1 MGLALDY
8 ASDSDEDS
16 PRSPPQHSAAAPAPP
31 PIPTAESSSFLNL
44 PPPRNKKRPL
54 KIGFD
59 HPLLSAPR
67 LSTTQPENED
77 DDQPRR
83 SAKKQ
88 RKTDED
94 DAQPPSQPQAMSKE
108 KGKGKSALLDMLPP
122 PKRALPV
129 PRPATASKLSGSASV
144 GTLQPR
150 TVKPQPTEP
159 PAQADETE
167 PSAEIE
173 LDPFGLAATPS
184 TSIPSA
190 RASSSAAAPP
200 IPTTISS
207 APAITEYTPPA
218 PTAQDPYPG
227 YYPLPSGAWAAYE
240 PQYYASFFPTSQSS
254 SSASHAAAAESA
266 RLVEAGAMGRQW
278 SGVQDEEAGAVHVD
292 VRKGMEEARKEQD
305 DLKRITAPTLY
316 AEENTYKSVGK
327 TLGKAGQRHQLSALL
342 KDAHANRQALEE
354 RIAQNKRTKKES
366 GGRYGF

>member
-8 ASDSDEDS
+8 GSDSDEES
-16 PRSPPQHSAAAPAPP
+16 NPPQPQPATPATP
-31 PIPTAESSSFLNL
+31 APIPTAESTSFLNL
-44 PPPRNKKRPL
+44 PPPKNKKRPL

-67 LSTTQPENED
+67 LSTTQTENEQD
-77 DDQPRR
+77 EEPRR

-88 RKTDED
+88 RTTED
-94 DAQPPSQPQAMSKE
+94 DAQPPSQPSVSKE

-129 PRPATASKLSGSASV
+129 RPSTSKSTSASP
-144 GTLQPR
+144 GTQNTLLPR
-150 TVKPQPTEP
+150 TVKPPPTEP
-159 PAQADETE
+159 TTTPAQAEEAE
-167 PSAEIE
+167 PAEIE
-173 LDPFGLAATPS
+173 FDPFGLATASPTSLPS
-184 TSIPSA
+184 VKQTTS
-190 RASSSAAAPP
+190 APP
-200 IPTTISS
+200 IPATISS
-207 APAITEYTPPA
+207 APAITEYTPPI

-227 YYPLPSGAWAAYE
+227 YYPLPSGSWAAYD
-240 PQYYASFFPTSQSS
+240 PQYYASFFPS
-254 SSASHAAAAESA
+254 SSASSGNNAAAEAA
-266 RLVEAGAMGRQW
+266 RLVEAGAMGRGW
-278 SGVQDEEAGAVHVD
+278 SGVQDEEGGAVHVD
-292 VRKGMEEARKEQD
+292 VRKGLEEARKEQD